1 MQPHSS
7 NGVDPVDP
15 SEVDGDSQEG
25 PSTRDAQ
32 AKLELLKKG
41 LPKGIPAVIN
51 WARIVAL
58 GLPHTH
64 GAILKDL
71 SYFADEDGWCYPSQ
85 DLLAVITGKSRGV
98 VSELMLE
105 LESVNI
111 LISELRREQRGYHKR
126 YRLMGYLTDFRAD
139 YPDPE
144 SFGLSVGAQM
154 RAMVQEARR
163 REASRERENVR
174 LRQLLIDAGIDQDII
189 AAAGVDVPDAPEGS
203 SRRLQDINPETGE
216 IFYYYEDPKLSV
228 GNVDTQFSEGPEAP
242 VEPDLPP
249 EIAALHQ
256 QIDEAVPKYWEY
268 MRESPENPKGWPGQ
282 RLARRWYKENK
293 EHQDRF
299 LEQLEIW
306 ETRAAK
312 DLREDGA
319 AQEATSAVK
328 RLSGEPDPEAERVWG
343 EVLEKLR
350 LQVPRPSFET
360 WLKDTVGHTVTDSEM
375 MVLAPTQNT
384 AEWLERRMYQSV
396 FRAVEQVL
404 GRPVEVQFLL
414 RGFDG

>member
-1 MQPHSS
+1 MQSHSS
-7 NGVDPVDP
+7 NGLDPVEP
-15 SEVDGDSQEG
+15 SEVNGDSQEG
-25 PSTRDAQ
+25 SLTRDAQ
-32 AKLELLKKG
+32 AKQELISKG
-41 LPKGIPAVIN
+41 LPAGKPAVTN

-71 SYFADEDGWCYPSQ
+71 SYFSDEDGWCYPSQ

-105 LESVNI
+105 LESVNV
-111 LISELRREQRGYHKR
+111 LISELRQDQRGYHKR
-126 YRLMGYLTDFRAD
+126 YRLMGYLTDWTAD
-139 YPDPE
+139 LPNPE
-144 SFGLSVGAQM
+144 AFGLSVGAQM
-154 RAMVQEARR
+154 RAMVQEARL
-163 REASRERENVR
+163 REAARERENVR
-174 LRQLLIDAGIDQDII
+174 LRQLLIDAGIDQEII
-189 AAAGVDVPDAPEGS
+189 AAASVDVPDAPEESS
-203 SRRLQDINPETGE
+203 SRYQYTNPETAE
-216 IFYYYEDPKLSV
+216 IFYYYEYPKLSI
-228 GNVDTQFSEGPEAP
+228 GNVDTQLSAGASAP
-242 VEPDLPP
+242 VETDLPP
-249 EIAALHQ
+249 EVAALHQ

-282 RLARRWYKENK
+282 RLAKRWYKENK

-312 DLREDGA
+312 DLREDGE

-328 RLSGEPDPEAERVWG
+328 LLSGEPDPEAQRVWG

-414 RGFDG
+414 HGFDD